1 MSTSDKQDYLKAIDS
16 ALDNVR
22 PHLKVD
28 GGDIEVVDLADE
40 MVVQIKWLG
49 NCENCF
55 MSAMTMKAGV
65 EQELK
70 SKFPEIKGVEALNGV
85 KIETP

>member
-1 MSTSDKQDYLKAIDS
+1 MSDQEKKTFIEALDK

-28 GGDIEVVDLADE
+28 GGDIEIVDLTDD

-70 SKFPEIKGVEALNGV
+70 SKFPEIMGVEALNGV
-85 KIETP
+85 QIKM

>member
-1 MSTSDKQDYLKAIDS
+1 MLETDKQSFIKAIDA

-28 GGDIEVVDLADE
+28 GGDIEVVDLTED
-40 MVVQIKWLG
+40 MVVQVKWLG

-85 KIETP
+85 QIEP

>member
-1 MSTSDKQDYLKAIDS
+1 MSAAEKEEYIQKIDK

-28 GGDIEVVDLADE
+28 GGDVELVELTDDLI
-40 MVVQIKWLG
+40 VRIKWLG

-55 MSAMTMKAGV
+55 MSTMTMKAGI
-65 EQELK
+65 EQEIK
-70 SKFPEIKGVEALNGV
+70 QKFPEIKGVEAING
-85 KIETP
+85 IEVV